1 MAKVLIVD
9 DHASMRDSLRNTLEN
24 TGGFTVVGEVRTAM
38 ALDAVCSVFKPDLV
52 FLDVCTEGGASGLE
66 AAKKL
71 RSTFPEIRIIVM
83 SGFDEVTYAA
93 RAKELGAHAF
103 VEKDNRLSYFAEVA
117 QGVMEGR
124 SFWPEPKTI
133 PVPQG
138 ELPLTDRELEV
149 LRLLCRSDMS
159 VADIARELC
168 ISEST
173 VAFHRQNILKKTG
186 FKRTV
191 DVVTFALGKGYINPN
206 Y

>member
-1 MAKVLIVD
+1 M
-9 DHASMRDSLRNTLEN
+9 
-24 TGGFTVVGEVRTAM
+24 
-38 ALDAVCSVFKPDLV
+38 
-52 FLDVCTEGGASGLE
+52 
-66 AAKKL
+66 
-71 RSTFPEIRIIVM
+71 
-83 SGFDEVTYAA
+83 
-93 RAKELGAHAF
+93 
-103 VEKDNRLSYFAEVA
+103 
-117 QGVMEGR
+117 
-124 SFWPEPKTI
+124 
-133 PVPQG
+133 
-138 ELPLTDRELEV
+138 TDRELEV